1 MAVVETERHGQ
12 VLIVRMNRPE
22 RLNALNTEMRQ
33 KLAETWTEFRHDKET
48 RGGDLHRHRPRVL
61 RRRRHEGD
69 ADDRRARRYAHSISN
84 PFMDGSL
91 EKPVIAAI
99 NGFAMGGG
107 FMLVERTDLRVAV
120 PEAVFEVSEAKR
132 WLLGGYN
139 HGHLANMPYP
149 IAMEMA
155 LGFRFTAERFHQL
168 GFLNRIA
175 PQAELIPTAMA
186 MAEHLLS
193 LPPASR
199 VNTVHMMRQMRPE
212 PSEAQQ
218 ALAREA
224 ARSRRQ
230 ERPDGIARGLCR
242 EAQAEFQGLA
252 RSGGSVPDA
261 EVVARAVARM
271 ERSDIRGLTPQ
282 FGSRI
287 SLRFIRATMLRSP
300 SAP

>member
-1 MAVVETERHGQ
+1 MAVVETERVGQ
-12 VLIVRMNRPE
+12 ILVIRMNRPE
-22 RLNALNTEMRQ
+22 SLNALNTELRQ
-33 KLAETWTEFRHDKET
+33 KLAETWTEFRESRELEVAIFTGAGRAFCAGEDMKESLAKKT
-48 RGGDLHRHRPRVL
+48 PGGVKPTI
-61 RRRRHEGD
+61 
-69 ADDRRARRYAHSISN
+69 AD

-155 LGFRFTAERFHQL
+155 LGFRFTAERFHQI
-168 GFLNRIA
+168 GFVNRLV
-175 PQAELIPTAMA
+175 PQAELIPTAMG

-212 PSEAQQ
+212 PTAAQK
-218 ALAREA
+218 ALAAKLHDHGDKGDLIESRA
-224 ARSRRQ
+224 AFAEKRKPNFKGWLDPQDRYRM
-230 ERPDGIARGLCR
+230 PKLDGK
-242 EAQAEFQGLA
+242 
-252 RSGGSVPDA
+252 
-261 EVVARAVARM
+261 
-271 ERSDIRGLTPQ
+271 
-282 FGSRI
+282 
-287 SLRFIRATMLRSP
+287 
-300 SAP
+300 